1 MSDIF
6 KALVINQE
14 GENFFR
20 EVKEQSFDF
29 LNEGDVLV
37 KIQYSDLNY
46 KDALILKD
54 GAKLVKEFPRIPGID
69 FAGTVAKSNTDDFK
83 EGDEVILTGCRVGE
97 LFHGGFSQ
105 YARVKKE
112 FLIKKPSGMSAKQ
125 AMMMGTAGF
134 TAMLCAFAV
143 KAKEELLLQS
153 KVNDV
158 LVTGSTGGVG
168 MVAVNILSKMGCNV
182 TAITGKPEKADYL
195 KELGAK
201 TVLDRKE
208 FEGEPRLIGKGT
220 WDGVV
225 DTVGG
230 NILANA
236 ISQTRLKGIVAV
248 CGNASGTNKLNT
260 SVVPFYIRAVKLW
273 GVDSVNVSNKRKE
286 FVWGEVP
293 SLVDFSIIEKSIK
306 IVGLEELLTV
316 FPEMLEGKLK
326 NRILVDV
333 NK

>member
-1 MSDIF
+1 MSETF
-6 KALVINQE
+6 KALVLNQE
-14 GENFFR
+14 GEKFSR
-20 EVKEQSFDF
+20 ELKELNFDF
-29 LNEGDVLV
+29 LDDGEVLV

-54 GAKLVKEFPRIPGID
+54 GAKLIKEFPRIPGID
-69 FAGTVAKSNTDDFK
+69 FSGTVVESKSEEFK

-105 YARVKKE
+105 YARIKKD
-112 FLIKKPSGMSAKQ
+112 FLIKKPSSIDAKQ

-182 TAITGKPEKADYL
+182 TAITGKPEKAEYL

-273 GVDSVNVSNKRKE
+273 GVDSINVSNKRKE
-286 FVWGEVP
+286 FVWGEA
-293 SLVDFSIIEKSIK
+293 SKLVDFDVLEKSVK
-306 IVGLEELLTV
+306 IIGLEELLNV

>member
-1 MSDIF
+1 MSETF

-14 GENFFR
+14 GENFSR
-20 EVKEQSFDF
+20 EVKDLNFDF
-29 LNEGDVLV
+29 IKDGDVLV
-37 KIQYSDLNY
+37 KVDYSDLNF

-54 GAKLVKEFPRIPGID
+54 GAKLVKDFPRIPGID
-69 FAGTVAKSNTDDFK
+69 FSGTVAKSDTDEFK

-105 YARVKKE
+105 YAKVKKE
-112 FLIKKPSGMSAKQ
+112 FLIKRPQNITSKQ
-125 AMMMGTAGF
+125 AMMIGTAGF
-134 TAMLCAFAV
+134 TALLCAFAV
-143 KAKEELLLQS
+143 KAKEELLMQS

-158 LVTGSTGGVG
+158 LVTGSTGAVG
-168 MVAVNILSKMGCNV
+168 QVAVMVLSKMGCNV
-182 TAITGKPEKADYL
+182 TALTGKMDKSDYL

-201 TVLDRKE
+201 NVIDRKE
-208 FEGEPRLIGKGT
+208 FEGEAKLIGKGL

-236 ISQTRLKGIVAV
+236 ISQTKLKGIIAV
-248 CGNASGTNKLNT
+248 CGNASGNKLNT
-260 SVVPFYIRAVKLW
+260 SVVPFFLRAVKLW
-273 GVDSVNVSNKRKE
+273 GVDSINVSNKRKE
-286 FVWGEVP
+286 FVWGEI
-293 SLVDFSIIEKSIK
+293 SNLVDFSILEKSVKTI
-306 IVGLEELLTV
+306 GLEELINT
-316 FPEMLEGKLK
+316 FPEMLKGKLN

>member
-1 MSDIF
+1 MSDTF
-6 KALVINQE
+6 KALVINQV
-14 GENFFR
+14 GENFSQ
-20 EVKEQSFDF
+20 EVKELNFDF
-29 LNEGDVLV
+29 LNEGEVLV

-69 FAGTVAKSNTDDFK
+69 FSGTEAESKSDEFK

-112 FLIKKPSGMSAKQ
+112 FLIKKPSGIDLKQ

-260 SVVPFYIRAVKLW
+260 SVAPFYIRAIKLW